1 MVDWEKVNSVWS
13 AVESN
18 LTAIGQNILLRLF
31 EQYPESQNHFP
42 KFKNKSLGELKDTA
56 DIKAQADTV
65 LNALGNIVKKK
76 GSHSEPVKAL
86 AATHITTHKI
96 PPHYFTKITTIAVD
110 VLSEMY
116 PSEMNAQVQAAFS
129 GAFKII
135 CSDIEKE
142 YKAANFQ
149 G

>member
-1 MVDWEKVNSVWS
+1 MADWDKVNSVWS
-13 AVESN
+13 AMEAN
-18 LTAIGQNILLRLF
+18 ITAVGQNILLRLF
-31 EQYPESQNHFP
+31 EQYPESQSYFP
-42 KFKNKSLGELKDTA
+42 KLKNKSLGELKDTA

-65 LNALGNIVKKK
+65 LKALGNIVKKK
-76 GSHSEPVKAL
+76 GNHSQPVKAL

-96 PPHYFTKITTIAVD
+96 PPHYFTKITTIAVG

-116 PSEMNAQVQAAFS
+116 PSEMNAQAQEAFS
-129 GAFKII
+129 GAFKSI